1 MRRLSAAGAGAIGF
15 IYYSGHG
22 AAEKDTN
29 INYLIPVDAT
39 EPRMATFWDDSLK
52 LDDVLKLLD
61 GAPSAA
67 KFVVFDAC
75 RNELQLPSKD
85 TSKGL
90 VPVAEQNGMFIAYA
104 SAPGR
109 TASDKGEK
117 SGPYA
122 AALSAELAKPGLDHL
137 NLFQNVKEAVLAA
150 TGGAQQPWESNGLR
164 QRVYLTGEPTTPADM
179 ALWNSVSK
187 SDDVS
192 ALQRYL
198 ERFPNGLYAN
208 TAAGALFLDR
218 RKPTYVGG
226 ILEMANARLYPFWG
240 ALTEALRTGNPQNE
254 AKEGRDL
261 FDEIYRSPAIL
272 AEFLKAMSGI
282 SLGAANASP

>member
-1 MRRLSAAGAGAIGF
+1 LLHPCGVRDLVRRLSAAGAGAIGF

-117 SGPYA
+117 I
-122 AALSAELAKPGLDHL
+122 
-137 NLFQNVKEAVLAA
+137 
-150 TGGAQQPWESNGLR
+150 LR
-164 QRVYLTGEPTTPADM
+164 
-179 ALWNSVSK
+179 SS
-187 SDDVS
+187 
-192 ALQRYL
+192 
-198 ERFPNGLYAN
+198 
-208 TAAGALFLDR
+208 
-218 RKPTYVGG
+218 
-226 ILEMANARLYPFWG
+226 
-240 ALTEALRTGNPQNE
+240 
-254 AKEGRDL
+254 
-261 FDEIYRSPAIL
+261 
-272 AEFLKAMSGI
+272 
-282 SLGAANASP
+282 SLGGTREAWA